1 MQDRIG
7 SREDAFRSEMACGR
21 TKERQQLGCP
31 STLVFVWLQN
41 RVAFWLPR
49 CSGLWNR
56 LIGSSFIFIQ
66 LDNPSRLCLL
76 AGQFYQ
82 LFFSGV
88 CSSYTVTVTL
98 LRLRSA

>member
-1 MQDRIG
+1 
-7 SREDAFRSEMACGR
+7 MACGR
-21 TKERQQLGCP
+21 TKERQQLGRP

-66 LDNPSRLCLL
+66 LHNPRSLRLLTGYL
-76 AGQFYQ
+76 DQS
-82 LFFSGV
+82 FFSSV
-88 CSSYTVTVTL
+88 CWSYTVTVPL